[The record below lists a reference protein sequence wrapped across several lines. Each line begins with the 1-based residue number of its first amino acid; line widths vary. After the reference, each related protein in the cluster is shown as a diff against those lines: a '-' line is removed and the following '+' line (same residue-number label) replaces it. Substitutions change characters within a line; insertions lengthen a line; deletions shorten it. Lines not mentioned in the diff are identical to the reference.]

1 MIELFPGLRS
11 LRAFDA
17 AATTL
22 NFTRAAEV
30 LGVTPAAISHQIK
43 ELEAVVGVPLFTR
56 TSRSMTLTRRGNPP
70 YGRPREPRSPEPGP
84 HSYKKA

>member
-17 AATTL
+17 AATFL
-22 NFTRAAEV
+22 NFTRAAEE

-56 TSRSMTLTRRGNPP
+56 TSRSMVPDPAGRNPP
-70 YGRPREPRSPEPGP
+70 HRR
-84 HSYKKA
+84 A